1 MAGFD
6 QFNPANGV
14 FFVLLPTWMRGRS
27 VHAAGRV
34 ASYIEKR

>member
-14 FFVLLPTWMRGRS
+14 FFVLLPTWMRGRRAHS
-27 VHAAGRV
+27 AERV
-34 ASYIEKR
+34 ANHIEKR